1 MTISLKEYCGYNI
14 ENKINAPVKFK
25 EAAMSNYMAPQ
36 PDTLM
41 VEVEG
46 IHAYPFHTRNYT
58 RYMPE
63 ALKRSEKKWTTPYL
77 RPLIKHHNDQNGEI
91 IGRIYDATYTEQTGV
106 KDIGGLVFTVSVP
119 DEKAAKDVESR
130 ILDTV
135 SIGVEA
141 DDVRCSICG
150 SHIMNANEGCP
161 EGHHR
166 GMVYDDEVCYWD
178 VYNIEPKE
186 LSYVIVPS
194 DIYAMNKKIYRAKE
208 KQDDI
213 LDNYQQV
220 KESKSLENNVQLQE
234 DNNIIS
240 PNDGG
245 TNPGMDLEQKLKEA
259 EERNQELQQ
268 KLEDVA
274 SVIKENEELKA
285 KVEELSKTI
294 EEVKE
299 ALGKKEEEA
308 QNAASELEVSKQD
321 LVIAH
326 QEKEEAEK
334 AGLEAQEKYRGTLN
348 EMFALYRELLGKSKL
363 EESEVAG
370 RSLES
375 VCDSIKDF
383 KEEYASAL
391 EDKKIVDLT
400 ESKIPNPVAPKEPTP
415 QKHVDNPEYKV
426 DLSEGLQNLF
436 MKLC

>member
-1 MTISLKEYCGYNI
+1 MTISLKEYCGYSV
-14 ENKINAPVKFK
+14 EDKINAPVKFK
-25 EAAMSNYMAPQ
+25 EAAISNYIAPQ

-150 SHIMNANEGCP
+150 SPILNANEGCP

-166 GMVYDDEVCYWD
+166 GMVYDNETCYWD

-194 DIYAMNKKIYRAKE
+194 DIYAMNKRIYRAKE
-208 KQDDI
+208 SDSTI
-213 LDNYQQV
+213 LDNTKF
-220 KESKSLENNVQLQE
+220 KESQTTVIKTVGLKE
-234 DNNIIS
+234 DNAS
-240 PNDGG
+240 PNNGG
-245 TNPGMDLEQKLKEA
+245 TNPDMDLEQKLKEA
-259 EERNQELQQ
+259 EEKNEELTK

-294 EEVKE
+294 EEIKE

-308 QNAASELEVSKQD
+308 KTAASELETSKQD
-321 LVIAH
+321 LVIA
-326 QEKEEAEK
+326 QQQKEEAEK
-334 AGLEAQEKYRGTLN
+334 VGLEAQENYRGVLN
-348 EMFALYRELLGKSKL
+348 EMFALYRDILKKTKI
-363 EESEVAG
+363 EESEVAK
-370 RSLES
+370 RSIES

-383 KEEYASAL
+383 KEEYDEAVKEST
-391 EDKKIVDLT
+391 IVAIK
-400 ESKIPNPVAPKEPTP
+400 ESKIKNPVPPTDPTP
-415 QKHVDNPEYKV
+415 QKQKKNPDYKV
-426 DLSEGLQNLF
+426 DLSEGLQDLF